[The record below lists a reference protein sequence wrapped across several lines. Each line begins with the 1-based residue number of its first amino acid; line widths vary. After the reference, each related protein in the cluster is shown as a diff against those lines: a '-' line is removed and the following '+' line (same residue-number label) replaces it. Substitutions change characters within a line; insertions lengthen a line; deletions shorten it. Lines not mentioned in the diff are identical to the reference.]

1 MHRDCIIL
9 AGGLGTRLRD
19 VVSDKPKCLANING
33 KPFLHYL
40 GQYLSRFHF
49 CKVVFA
55 IGYKGHM
62 VKDYVL
68 ANRDVCNFAFD
79 FAEEEKPLGTGGAIL
94 NALPYCDTD
103 DFFVLNGDTF
113 FDVDIDAMTH
123 MQESRMADCT
133 LALKPMSV
141 ADRYGLVH
149 INAEQQVTGFTE
161 KQAGAGGL
169 INGGVYCLYRHSFL
183 NIPFPKKFSFEKDYL
198 EKMVHERDMF
208 GLVQDRYFIDIG
220 IPSDYEK
227 AQYEIPELFKTNP

>member
-68 ANRDVCNFAFD
+68 ANRDVFNFAFD
-79 FAEEEKPLGTGGAIL
+79 FAEEEEPLGTGGAIL

-141 ADRYGLVH
+141 PDRYGLVH